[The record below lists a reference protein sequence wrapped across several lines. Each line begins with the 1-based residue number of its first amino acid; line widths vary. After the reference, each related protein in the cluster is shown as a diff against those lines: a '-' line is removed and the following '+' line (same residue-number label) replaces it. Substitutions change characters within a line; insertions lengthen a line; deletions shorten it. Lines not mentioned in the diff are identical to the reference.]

1 MMGVRRRPST
11 CQRNRETG
19 PRPYYWARLVF
30 FAAAILPA
38 GPGIAFACRC
48 TEPEPRQAYRMAESV
63 VYGKVVSAKK
73 EDDGADTSYVLEVA
87 ESWKQPVES
96 QITVHTGITCAY
108 EATVGE
114 KYVLFLKRSNQSIYE
129 TAMCMGN
136 RPEAKS
142 RALLKFLRATKPQR

>member
-1 MMGVRRRPST
+1 
-11 CQRNRETG
+11 
-19 PRPYYWARLVF
+19 
-30 FAAAILPA
+30 
-38 GPGIAFACRC
+38 
-48 TEPEPRQAYRMAESV
+48 MAESV

-96 QITVHTGITCAY
+96 QITVHTGTTCAY